1 MPADSPARNPEFQ
14 RLIRLQTEAFARNT
28 PYHSLE
34 LNDGAVIPG
43 IISVEQLRARLD
55 LWPLPPD
62 LRGKRVLDIGAAS
75 GWNSFECERRGAEV
89 VAIDYVE
96 YDEFVTVKKLRG
108 SKVEYVI
115 AEMEEITAERF
126 GTFDYVLFFGVLY
139 HLRHPLIGLENVC
152 AVTRGVAFVESFVID
167 DAPDPSRTY
176 MEFYETDELG
186 GQIDNWC
193 GPTANCLLAMTRA
206 AGFPR
211 AEFLYVE
218 NRRCGLIAHRRWE
231 PLTPQPGH
239 EPPFLFSA
247 VNNRHN
253 DTIFQRGKDEYMSF
267 AFSCPAF
274 SSSDQLTKSDVLVE
288 IDEYGIPPIILIH
301 HAAGHWQVNVKLPPG
316 TPLGDHTVRIGTK
329 AGGFS
334 EAVQIRVLP
343 QFADRRA
350 GRPAFVLQRETIPPP
365 IFSLVRNTMDQ
376 GIVFRGYREEALECR
391 FAHPGAPLN
400 LSNVQLTVDGEPWPL
415 LVVERYTPEVWQVKA
430 NIRGLPAGTHQLRL
444 RTAHS
449 SFSEPFTI
457 ESDPV
462 FDLT

>member
-1 MPADSPARNPEFQ
+1 MPADSAARNPEFQ

-34 LNDGAVIPG
+34 LNDGTVIPG

-55 LWPLPPD
+55 LWPLPAD
-62 LRGKRVLDIGAAS
+62 LRDKRVLDIGAAS

-89 VAIDYVE
+89 VAVDYVE

-108 SKVEYVI
+108 SRVEYAI

-167 DAPDPSRTY
+167 DGPDPSRTY

-193 GPTANCLLAMTRA
+193 GPTTNCLLGMTRA

-211 AEFLYVE
+211 AEFLYID
-218 NRRCGLIAHRRWE
+218 NRRCGLIARRRWE
-231 PLTPQPGH
+231 PVTPQPGH

-267 AFSCPAF
+267 AFQCA
-274 SSSDQLTKSDVLVE
+274 DELTKSDVLIE
-288 IDEYGIPPIILIH
+288 IDEYGIPPIILVH
-301 HAAGHWQVNVKLPPG
+301 HPAGHWQINVKLPPG
-316 TPLGDHTVRIGTK
+316 TPLGDHIVRIGTK
-329 AGGFS
+329 SGGFS
-334 EAVQIRVLP
+334 DAVKIRVLP
-343 QFADRRA
+343 QFADRRS
-350 GRPAFVLQRETIPPP
+350 GRPAFAPQGETVPPP
-365 IFSLVRNTMDQ
+365 RFWLVKNTMDH
-376 GIVFRGYREEALECR
+376 GVVFHGYREESLECR
-391 FAHPGAPLN
+391 FTHSDGPLD
-400 LSNVQLTVDGEPWPL
+400 LSRVQLTVDDEPWPL
-415 LVVERYTPEVWQVKA
+415 LVLERSTPEIWQVKA
-430 NIRGLPAGTHQLRL
+430 NMRGLAAGAHQLRL

-449 SFSEPFTI
+449 GFSEALTI

-462 FDLT
+462 FDLS